1 MGGTLSTVLVL
12 SLLVEITTEIIKN
25 SFPFVRDARTQ
36 FCSMILGVI
45 ISFATTTGILSAL
58 EIYIAVPALDFF
70 ITGLIISRGSNIV
83 HDLIKKI
90 NAKFV

>member
-1 MGGTLSTVLVL
+1 MSGTISTVLVL
-12 SLLVEITTEIIKN
+12 SLLVEITTEIIKT
-25 SFPFVRDARTQ
+25 SFPFIRDTRTQ
-36 FCSMILGVI
+36 FCSMVLGII

-58 EIYIAVPALDFF
+58 EIYISVPALDFF